1 MDDSKT
7 INWHDYKPGDVQTK
21 LHRLFRHSEEVDNMS
36 VRIGEVITFAHPKA
50 DKAQVLKIAEEEHEV
65 FSAWEDYDELN
76 RFEAF
81 DELSQSDLIEAR
93 AHLVDECADLITA
106 TCNLLAALGVDDMR
120 DAMEACERR
129 NRERGRL

>member
-1 MDDSKT
+1 MTNNET
-7 INWHDYKPGDVQTK
+7 ITWHDYKPGDVQTK

-36 VRIGEVITFAHPKA
+36 VRIGDVVTFANPKA
-50 DKAQVLKIAEEEHEV
+50 DKAQVIKIVEEYSEIY
-65 FSAWEDYDELN
+65 SAWEDYDRNGYLYSE
-76 RFEAF
+76 E
-81 DELSQSDLIEAR
+81 R

-120 DAMEACERR
+120 GAMAECEER